1 MSKKTATAEIA
12 APLTRNMPYTIQ
24 ISEEQRSILEAALS
38 ELYPTQVAFPQG
50 APIFEP
56 ALLRDMLRD
65 LKHGCRPGQSVHGF
79 SL

>member
-1 MSKKTATAEIA
+1 MS
-12 APLTRNMPYTIQ
+12 YTIQ

-65 LKHGCRPGQSVHGF
+65 LPAQEKEMVEKHGCRPGQSVHGF